1 MHYIMSNLDY
11 KVPSEDFR
19 DVVQYVD
26 NANDKDK
33 YSEILVGMLAILSG
47 VVNITLFPKKQ

>member
-19 DVVQYVD
+19 DVVQDVD
-26 NANDKDK
+26 NANDKEK
-33 YSEILVGMLAILSG
+33 YSEILVGMLAVLSG

>member
-1 MHYIMSNLDY
+1 MHYIISNLDY

-33 YSEILVGMLAILSG
+33 YSEILVGMLAVLSG

>member
-33 YSEILVGMLAILSG
+33 YSEILVGMSAVLSG

>member
-1 MHYIMSNLDY
+1 MHYIMADLDY

-33 YSEILVGMLAILSG
+33 YSEILVGMLAVLSG

>member
-1 MHYIMSNLDY
+1 MSNLDY

-33 YSEILVGMLAILSG
+33 YSESLVGMLAVLSG
-47 VVNITLFPKKQ
+47 VVNMTLIPKKQ

>member
-19 DVVQYVD
+19 DVVQYID

-33 YSEILVGMLAILSG
+33 YSEILVGMLAVLSG

>member
-33 YSEILVGMLAILSG
+33 HSEILVGMLAVLSG

>member
-33 YSEILVGMLAILSG
+33 YSEILVGMLAVLSG
-47 VVNITLFPKKQ
+47 VVNITLFLKKQ

>member
-33 YSEILVGMLAILSG
+33 YSEILVGILAVLSG

>member
-19 DVVQYVD
+19 DVAQYVD

-33 YSEILVGMLAILSG
+33 YSEILVGMLAVLSG

>member
-1 MHYIMSNLDY
+1 MHYIMSNFDY
-11 KVPSEDFR
+11 KVPSEGFR

-33 YSEILVGMLAILSG
+33 YSEILVGMLAVLSG

>member
-11 KVPSEDFR
+11 KVPLEDFR

-33 YSEILVGMLAILSG
+33 YSEILVGMLAVLSG

>member
-33 YSEILVGMLAILSG
+33 YSEILVGMLAVLSC

>member
-11 KVPSEDFR
+11 KLPSEDFR

-33 YSEILVGMLAILSG
+33 YSEILVGMLAVLSG

>member
-33 YSEILVGMLAILSG
+33 YSEILVGMLAVLSG
-47 VVNITLFPKKQ
+47 VVNMTLFPKKQ

>member
-33 YSEILVGMLAILSG
+33 YSEVLVGMLAVLSG

>member
-19 DVVQYVD
+19 DMVQYVD

-33 YSEILVGMLAILSG
+33 YSEILVGMLAVLSG

>member
-11 KVPSEDFR
+11 KVTSEDFR

-33 YSEILVGMLAILSG
+33 YSEILVGMLAVLSG

>member
-1 MHYIMSNLDY
+1 MNYIMSNLDY

-33 YSEILVGMLAILSG
+33 YSEILVGMLAVLSG

>member
-1 MHYIMSNLDY
+1 MHYIMSNFDY
-11 KVPSEDFR
+11 KVLSEDFR

-33 YSEILVGMLAILSG
+33 YSEILVGMLAVLSG

>member
-1 MHYIMSNLDY
+1 MHYIMSNFDY

-33 YSEILVGMLAILSG
+33 YSGILVGMLAVLSG

>member
-11 KVPSEDFR
+11 KVPSEEFR

-33 YSEILVGMLAILSG
+33 YSEILVGMLAVLSG